1 MQQGAGSWFIGR
13 QHERGEKCTRSWPVG
28 RERVAW
34 MCGLDVVIIRRG
46 LGSAGTFTEVRE
58 VPLLIATFTDEG
70 LETGNSQ
77 GTDPK
82 LHSKKMVKLGFEHQQ
97 SLSRHF
103 NC

>member
-1 MQQGAGSWFIGR
+1 M
-13 QHERGEKCTRSWPVG
+13 RGEENALRAGQWEGS
-28 RERVAW
+28 ELAW
-34 MCGLDVVIIRRG
+34 MCGLYAVIMWRG
-46 LGSAGTFTEVRE
+46 LGYAGSFPE

-82 LHSKKMVKLGFEHQQ
+82 LHSKKMVKLGCEHKH
-97 SLSRHF
+97 SVSRRF

>member
-1 MQQGAGSWFIGR
+1 
-13 QHERGEKCTRSWPVG
+13 
-28 RERVAW
+28 
-34 MCGLDVVIIRRG
+34 MCGLDAVIMWRG
-46 LGSAGTFTEVRE
+46 LGSVGSFPEVPE

-82 LHSKKMVKLGFEHQQ
+82 LHSKKMVKLGCEHQQ
-97 SLSRHF
+97 SVSRRF